1 MKNIQTGILKILAL
15 TSAILCSSLAYANDV
30 NYLLSNAD
38 SLYIKKQYTQSFEL
52 YQSLYKDGRYS
63 PAMLLKMAYIQE
75 GLGHISLSLYYLNL
89 YYLASGDAQVL
100 NKLQE
105 LASKNK
111 LEGYEYSEMN
121 QIMFTLQKYRVY
133 ISGMLAAIVIF
144 LLTIIYRQRKKE
156 TRPISIGILTTI
168 MIAILALQV
177 NMSYESRSGI
187 IADSNTYLMS
197 GPSAGAN
204 VVALIGEG
212 HKIRIKDKKD
222 VWLKVEWLDK
232 EAYIKE
238 NQVIKVQ
245 L

>member
-15 TSAILCSSLAYANDV
+15 TSAILCTLFVHANDV
-30 NYLLSNAD
+30 NYQLSNAD

-75 GLGHISLSLYYLNL
+75 GLGHVSLSLYYLNL
-89 YYLASGDAQVL
+89 YYLASGDSQVL

-111 LEGYEYSEMN
+111 LEGYEHSEMN
-121 QIMFTLQKYRVY
+121 HIMFTIKKYRTY
-133 ISGMLAAIVIF
+133 ISGMLAAIVLF

-156 TRPISIGILTTI
+156 TRPIFIGVLTTI
-168 MIAILALQV
+168 FIAILALQV
-177 NMSYESRSGI
+177 NMTYESPSGI

-204 VVALIGEG
+204 VIALVNEG
-212 HKIRIKDKKD
+212 HKIKIKDKKD
-222 VWLKVEWLDK
+222 VWLKVEWMDK
-232 EAYIKE
+232 EVYIKE
-238 NQVIKVQ
+238 NQVMKVQ